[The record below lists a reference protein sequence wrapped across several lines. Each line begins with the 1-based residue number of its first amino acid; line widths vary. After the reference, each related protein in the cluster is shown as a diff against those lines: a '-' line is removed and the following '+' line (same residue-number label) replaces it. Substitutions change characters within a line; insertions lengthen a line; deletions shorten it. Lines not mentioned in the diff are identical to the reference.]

1 MNVSATVFIF
11 GNAKHKK
18 PALTGKRFLTPV
30 LFFYAIKLPLSEL
43 PLVRDSVRIQGK
55 LCAFG
60 VLRRRLSMLPIVLL
74 RLCGVCDVYF
84 CVGSRFYVS
93 DVPFYSIILML
104 IN

>member
-30 LFFYAIKLPLSEL
+30 LLYSIKLLLSEL
-43 PLVRDSVRIQGK
+43 PLVRDSVRIQSK

-74 RLCGVCDVYF
+74 RLCGVYDVYF